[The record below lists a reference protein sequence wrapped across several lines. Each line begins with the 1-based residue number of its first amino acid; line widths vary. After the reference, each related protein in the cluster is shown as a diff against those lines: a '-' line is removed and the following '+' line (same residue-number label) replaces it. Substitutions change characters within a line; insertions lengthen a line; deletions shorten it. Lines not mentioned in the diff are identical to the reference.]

1 MPITEEYTPGRLID
15 VHGDGDRGVVLLWH
29 GKGAS
34 SRPELVGLGETIA
47 AHGFRVAVP
56 DWDWDAD
63 DASTALLA
71 SLAYARRLADQDVTD
86 PHDVVLVGWSLGG
99 TAALGLVAALDE
111 PVARL
116 VLLAPADAPGALVP
130 FTGEPLPDPFPDG
143 SERPRVDLV
152 VPVDDDV
159 VPPTMVRGLAD
170 RLAASG
176 WSTTCTD
183 LDADHWSVAMTRFD
197 VEADRGVAADDPA
210 ALAAGHRVAAI
221 VAEAATS
228 AES

>member
-34 SRPELVGLGETIA
+34 SRPELVGLGEAIA

-63 DASTALLA
+63 DSSTALLA
-71 SLAYARRLADQDVTD
+71 SLSYARRLAGGISAGPQ
-86 PHDVVLVGWSLGG
+86 DVVLVGWSLGG

-130 FTGEPLPDPFPDG
+130 FTGEPLPDPFPDR
-143 SERPRVDLV
+143 SARPEVELV
-152 VPVDDDV
+152 VPVNDDV
-159 VPPTMVRGLAD
+159 VPPDMVRGLAD
-170 RLAASG
+170 RLTAAG
-176 WSTTCTD
+176 WSATSTD

-210 ALAAGHRVAAI
+210 ALAVGQRVAAI
-221 VAEAATS
+221 VAAS
-228 AES
+228 

>member
-15 VHGDGDRGVVLLWH
+15 VHGDGGRGVVLLWH

-63 DASTALLA
+63 DSSIALLA
-71 SLAYARRLADQDVTD
+71 SLSYARHVAEQVGTD
-86 PHDVVLVGWSLGG
+86 AREIVLVGWSLGG

-130 FTGEPLPDPFPDG
+130 FTGEPLPAPFPDG
-143 SERPRVDLV
+143 SNRPTVDLV
-152 VPVDDDV
+152 IPTDDDV
-159 VPPTMVRGLAD
+159 VPPDMVRGLAD
-170 RLAASG
+170 RLAESG
-176 WSTTCTD
+176 WSTTSTD
-183 LDADHWSVAMTRFD
+183 LEADHWSVAMTRFD
-197 VEADRGVAADDPA
+197 VEADRGVAADDA
-210 ALAAGHRVAAI
+210 AARDAGQQVAAI
-221 VAEAATS
+221 IAGGATS
-228 AES
+228 S